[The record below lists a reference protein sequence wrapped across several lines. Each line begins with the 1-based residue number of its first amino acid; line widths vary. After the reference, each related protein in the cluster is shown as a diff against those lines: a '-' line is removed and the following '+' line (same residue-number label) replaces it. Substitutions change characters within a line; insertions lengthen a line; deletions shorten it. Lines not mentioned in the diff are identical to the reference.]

1 MNTISINIIRLNNMK
16 TGSIKYFYF
25 LVMILAIVV
34 INGCAS
40 TSNYYGN
47 EVAKNIKPL
56 MAQHEINDE
65 QLLNVAIKL
74 FAVGKLPEDEDD
86 RRGLSDKIRQ
96 SEARYMP
103 VHLKYTMQRSGYWGN
118 VRVVPEES
126 EGTEV
131 MVKGKILESDGE
143 SIELN
148 IQVSDAKNNIW
159 FDKSYHETV
168 TAGESVNTEA
178 QRQDRF
184 QNLYNKISNDI
195 IEYRQKLSSKEIEE
209 IKQIA
214 EIRFAAYMTPEIYS
228 QYLKKNKDNEYQ
240 LQRLPAVD
248 DPMIKRIRLIKAR
261 DEMLVDTINN
271 YYDIFYTDVWES
283 YDNWRKFR
291 SEELENIREIERKA
305 LTQKMLGAAAIIGA
319 IALGASNNSDVVNRT
334 GALRSVMV
342 AAGGYA
348 LYSGFQTSKE
358 SEINKEAM
366 EELGDSFTIEVEPMV
381 IDIEGKTT
389 KLSGSAEQQY
399 AQWKQLL
406 KEIYHK
412 ETGF

>member
-1 MNTISINIIRLNNMK
+1 MFKNSYQYLSQLLFILLIIGL
-16 TGSIKYFYF
+16 
-25 LVMILAIVV
+25 
-34 INGCAS
+34 NGCAS
-40 TSNYYGN
+40 LSNHYGN
-47 EVAKNIKPL
+47 EVDKNTKPL
-56 MAQHEINDE
+56 MAQHEISDQ
-65 QLLNVAIKL
+65 QLLDVSIEL
-74 FAVGKLPEDEDD
+74 FEPGKLPQDTDD
-86 RRGLSDKIRQ
+86 RRGLSDKIRK

-118 VRVVPEES
+118 VRVVPDES
-126 EGTEV
+126 EGSEV
-131 MVKGKILESDGE
+131 MIKGKIMESDGE
-143 SIELN
+143 SIALN
-148 IQVSDAKNNIW
+148 IQVSDARNNIW

-168 TAGESVNTEA
+168 EADEYINTEA
-178 QRQDRF
+178 QRKDRF

-195 IEYRQKLSSKEIEE
+195 IEYRQKLSSKDIET

-214 EIRFAAYMTPEIYS
+214 EIRFAAFITPEIYG
-228 QYLKKNKDNEYQ
+228 QYIQYNKDNKYQ

-248 DPMIKRIRLIKAR
+248 DPMINRIRMIKAR

-305 LTQKMLGAAAIIGA
+305 LTQKIIGAAAIIGA
-319 IALGASNNSDVVNRT
+319 IALGASKNSDVVNQT

-366 EELGDSFTIEVEPMV
+366 EELGDSFSIEVEPMIV
-381 IDIEGKTT
+381 DIEGKTT
-389 KLSGSAEQQY
+389 KLTGSAEQQY
-399 AQWKQLL
+399 AQWKKLL

-412 ETGF
+412 ESGF